1 MNQRQHGAT
10 IVEFALVLL
19 LFLMF
24 TLGLMDFARL
34 LFVWNA
40 ATEATRHGARYAVV
54 CSDPAGS
61 EGKLLEKMREMLPEI
76 TAHTVAWNPAGC
88 TAATCEGVTVAVTD
102 FNFKWLA
109 PIPDRVSPTLVVP
122 GARFS
127 TYLPREILRQ
137 DTHSAAI
144 CN

>member
-1 MNQRQHGAT
+1 MKRLQRGAT

-24 TLGLMDFARL
+24 ALGLMDFARL

-54 CSDPAGS
+54 CVDPGGS
-61 EGKLLEKMREMLPEI
+61 EGKLLDKMREMLPDI
-76 TAHTVAWNPAGC
+76 TAYSLTWSPTSC
-88 TAATCEGVTVAVTD
+88 TAATCQGVTVAVTD
-102 FNFKWLA
+102 FNFRWIA
-109 PIPDRVSPTLVVP
+109 PIPNRVSPTLLVP
-122 GARFS
+122 GTRFS